1 MNRFNAIT
9 STLFDPLLAP
19 FGDEHAWFDL
29 LFWSVAGGIVALIVY
44 KYVSNQAGI
53 QRAKNAIKVHLL
65 EIRLFKDDIAV
76 VLGATARILLKNGL
90 YLGHNILPMLV
101 MIVPMMTILFQLEA
115 RYAHDPLPVGS
126 VNLLILKLDGRR
138 PDVPDTATGLA
149 ETVRLEIPAG
159 LSLDA
164 PPVRTAEG
172 EIAWRLRAEQ
182 PGDHTL
188 TIHVGDE
195 VVEKRIAVGGPPRKV
210 PVLRTKGLEG
220 LLYPGEAGLP
230 GESRVYSARLWYP
243 ERDLGWLP
251 GGEMGVLA
259 TFFGFS
265 ILSGF
270 ALKGLFGVTL

>member
-1 MNRFNAIT
+1 MNRFNAVT
-9 STLFDPLLAP
+9 SALFDPLLAP

-29 LFWSVAGGIVALIVY
+29 VFWSVLGGIVALIVY
-44 KYVSNQAGI
+44 KFASNQAGI
-53 QRAKNAIKVHLL
+53 ARTKNAIKVHLL
-65 EIRLFKDDIAV
+65 EIRLFKDDIAA

-101 MIVPMMTILFQLEA
+101 MIVPMMAILFQLEA

-126 VNLLILKLDGRR
+126 VNLLVVKLDGRQ
-138 PDVPDTATGLA
+138 PGVPDTATGLA
-149 ETVRLEIPAG
+149 EAVRLEIPDG

-172 EIAWRLRAEQ
+172 RIAWRLRAER
-182 PGDHTL
+182 PGDHVL
-188 TIHVGDE
+188 AIRVGDE
-195 VVEKRIAVGGPPRKV
+195 TVEKRIAVGGPPRKV

-220 LLYPGEAGLP
+220 LLYPGEPGLP
-230 GESRVYSARLWYP
+230 ADSRVESARLSYP

-259 TFFGFS
+259 TFFGLS

>member
-9 STLFDPLLAP
+9 SALFDPLLAP
-19 FGDEHAWFDL
+19 FGEEHAWFDL
-29 LFWSVAGGIVALIVY
+29 LFWSVAAGIVALIVY
-44 KYVSNQAGI
+44 KYVSNQGGI

-65 EIRLFKDDIAV
+65 EIRLFKDDIAA
-76 VLGATARILLKNGL
+76 VLASTGKILYKNAL

-126 VNLLILKLDGRR
+126 VNLLIVKLDGQH

-149 ETVRLEIPAG
+149 EMVRLDLPDG

-172 EIAWRLRAEQ
+172 KIAWRLRAEQ
-182 PGDHTL
+182 QGDHVVK
-188 TIHVGDE
+188 IRVGDE
-195 VVEKRIAVGGPPRKV
+195 VVEKGIAVGGPPRKV
-210 PVLRTKGLEG
+210 PVLRTKGMEG
-220 LLYPGEAGLP
+220 LLYPGEPGLP
-230 GESRVYSARLWYP
+230 ADSPVQSARISYP
-243 ERDLGWLP
+243 ARDLGWLP

-259 TFFGFS
+259 TFFGLS

-270 ALKGLFGVTL
+270 ALKNLFGVTL

>member
-9 STLFDPLLAP
+9 SALFDPLLAP
-19 FGDEHAWFDL
+19 FGEQHAWFDL
-29 LFWSVAGGIVALIVY
+29 IFWSVAGGIVALIVY
-44 KYVSNQAGI
+44 KYASNQAGI

-65 EIRLFKDDIAV
+65 EIRLFKEDIAV

-126 VNLLILKLDGRR
+126 TPLLIVKLDGRQ
-138 PDVPDTATGLA
+138 PGVPDTATGLA
-149 ETVRLEIPAG
+149 EAVRLELPAG

-164 PPVRTAEG
+164 PPVRTADG

-182 PGDHTL
+182 PGDHVA

-195 VVEKRIAVGGPPRKV
+195 KVEKRIAVGGPARKV
-210 PVLRTKGLEG
+210 PVLRTKSLEG
-220 LLYPGEAGLP
+220 LLYPGEPGLP
-230 GESRVYSARLWYP
+230 GDSPVYSAQLSYP
-243 ERDLGWLP
+243 ARDLGWFP
-251 GGEMGVLA
+251 DGEMGVLA
-259 TFFGFS
+259 TFFGLS

>member
-9 STLFDPLLAP
+9 SALFDPILAP
-19 FGDEHAWFDL
+19 FGEQHAWFDL
-29 LFWSVAGGIVALIVY
+29 IFWSVAGGIVALIVY
-44 KYVSNQAGI
+44 KLVSNQAGI

-65 EIRLFKDDIAV
+65 EIRLFKEDIAV
-76 VLGATARILLKNGL
+76 VLGATARILLKNAL

-126 VNLLILKLDGRR
+126 VNLLILKLDQSQPG
-138 PDVPDTATGLA
+138 VPDTATGLA
-149 ETVRLEIPAG
+149 EAVRLEIPDG
-159 LSLDA
+159 LSRDA
-164 PPVRTAEG
+164 PPVRTADG

-182 PGDHTL
+182 AGDHVVA
-188 TIHVGDE
+188 IHVGDE
-195 VVEKRIAVGGPPRKV
+195 IVEKHIAVGGPPRKV

-220 LLYPGEAGLP
+220 LLYPGEPGLP
-230 GESRVYSARLWYP
+230 GDSRVYSARLSYP
-243 ERDLGWLP
+243 ARDLGWFP
-251 GGEMGVLA
+251 DGEMGVLA
-259 TFFGFS
+259 TFFGLS

>member
-9 STLFDPLLAP
+9 SALFDPLLAP
-19 FGDEHAWFDL
+19 FGEEHAWFDL

-44 KYVSNQAGI
+44 KYVSNQGGI
-53 QRAKNAIKVHLL
+53 QRTKNAIKVHLL
-65 EIRLFKDDIAV
+65 EIRLFKEDIGAV
-76 VLGATARILLKNGL
+76 LAATAKILLKNAL

-126 VNLLILKLDGRR
+126 VNLLILKLDRR
-138 PDVPDTATGLA
+138 QPDVPDTATGLA
-149 ETVRLEIPAG
+149 AAVRLEIPDG

-172 EIAWRLRAEQ
+172 EIAWRLRAER
-182 PGDHTL
+182 PGDHVL
-188 TIHVGDE
+188 AIHVGDRI
-195 VVEKRIAVGGPPRKV
+195 VEKRVAVGGPPRKV

-220 LLYPGEAGLP
+220 LLYPGEPGLP
-230 GESRVYSARLWYP
+230 GDSPVQSARLEYP
-243 ERDLGWLP
+243 ARDLGWLP

-259 TFFGFS
+259 TFFGLS